1 MSLAV
6 LEELLPVFYQNARS
20 LMKMDSFVKMKN
32 GTLTTFKKPGSFVY
46 GEINLLSTTINLP

>member
-32 GTLTTFKKPGSFVY
+32 GTLTTFKKPGSFVN

>member
-32 GTLTTFKKPGSFVY
+32 GTLTTYKKPGTFIY
-46 GEINLLSTTINLP
+46 GDINLM